1 MISLVRSS
9 ANIGYNGQIIT
20 IECGLSNSLPGITIV
35 GLGAKA
41 IDEAKERVRS
51 AIVNSGLLLPKK
63 KITLNLAPADI
74 PKDGTTYDLPLALAI
89 LAASDQIEDIEYMSS
104 SLFVGELSLNGSIR
118 PIKGIIPHLEAA
130 KEAALK
136 RAFVPY
142 GNMQQ
147 AQLLGEIEAV
157 PCLNLKQVVDI
168 LNSKVKPQ
176 KFYATE
182 NKEPKIIKYKV
193 DFSDVRGQAQA
204 KRAMEIAAAGHHNI
218 LLNGSPGAGKTML
231 AKALLSILP
240 PPSKKE
246 IVAMTKIHSLSDT
259 VTEAITERPFRS
271 PHHTSSS
278 VSITGGG
285 KIPRPGEISLS
296 HRGVLFLDEIPE
308 FSRATL
314 EALRQPLEDRL
325 INISRA
331 NQTSSYPA
339 DFMLVATQ
347 NPCPCGY
354 LLDDN
359 KECTCSQNQISNYS
373 KKLSGPLLDRID
385 LNITVSNIK
394 HSLILNT
401 SHGAEPSSEIKK
413 RVLVAKKMQS
423 KRFGDLE
430 TSNSSMDNA
439 TIKKLSAISKEAKT
453 ILDISAEKL
462 HLSARSY
469 IKMIRVART
478 IADLEQCEEVKAKHI
493 TEALQYRQKGG

>member
-1 MISLVRSS
+1 
-9 ANIGYNGQIIT
+9 
-20 IECGLSNSLPGITIV
+20 
-35 GLGAKA
+35 
-41 IDEAKERVRS
+41 
-51 AIVNSGLLLPKK
+51 LLPKK

-413 RVLVAKKMQS
+413 RVLLAKKMQS

>member
-413 RVLVAKKMQS
+413 RVILAKKMQS

>member
-401 SHGAEPSSEIKK
+401 SHGA
-413 RVLVAKKMQS
+413 LLAKKMQS

>member
-359 KECTCSQNQISNYS
+359 KECTCSQNQIYYYS

-413 RVLVAKKMQS
+413 RVLLAKKMQS

>member
-308 FSRATL
+308 FSRAT
-314 EALRQPLEDRL
+314 
-325 INISRA
+325 
-331 NQTSSYPA
+331 
-339 DFMLVATQ
+339 
-347 NPCPCGY
+347 
-354 LLDDN
+354 
-359 KECTCSQNQISNYS
+359 
-373 KKLSGPLLDRID
+373 
-385 LNITVSNIK
+385 
-394 HSLILNT
+394 
-401 SHGAEPSSEIKK
+401 
-413 RVLVAKKMQS
+413 
-423 KRFGDLE
+423 
-430 TSNSSMDNA
+430 
-439 TIKKLSAISKEAKT
+439 
-453 ILDISAEKL
+453 
-462 HLSARSY
+462 
-469 IKMIRVART
+469 
-478 IADLEQCEEVKAKHI
+478 
-493 TEALQYRQKGG
+493 

>member
-394 HSLILNT
+394 HSLILNA
-401 SHGAEPSSEIKK
+401 SHDAEPSSEIKK

>member
-413 RVLVAKKMQS
+413 RVLLAKKMQS

>member
-168 LNSKVKPQ
+168 LNSRVKPQ

-182 NKEPKIIKYKV
+182 NKDPKIIKYKV

-259 VTEAITERPFRS
+259 LTEAITERPFRS

>member
-168 LNSKVKPQ
+168 LNSRVKPQ

-182 NKEPKIIKYKV
+182 NKDPKIIKYKV

-259 VTEAITERPFRS
+259 LTEAITERPFRS

-413 RVLVAKKMQS
+413 RVLLAKKMQS

>member
-1 MISLVRSS
+1 M
-9 ANIGYNGQIIT
+9 
-20 IECGLSNSLPGITIV
+20 
-35 GLGAKA
+35 
-41 IDEAKERVRS
+41 
-51 AIVNSGLLLPKK
+51 
-63 KITLNLAPADI
+63 
-74 PKDGTTYDLPLALAI
+74 
-89 LAASDQIEDIEYMSS
+89 
-104 SLFVGELSLNGSIR
+104 GELSLNGSIR

-147 AQLLGEIEAV
+147 AQLLGEIEAG

-413 RVLVAKKMQS
+413 RVLLAKKMQS

>member
-118 PIKGIIPHLEAA
+118 PVKGIIPHLEAA

-413 RVLVAKKMQS
+413 RVLLAKKMQS